1 MVTDKKI
8 KGRGA
13 RDNPKNR
20 FEKLY
25 IEELPEDD
33 FYLPAGE
40 DVKKVQTTFFIDE
53 SKSVISKNDSIDL
66 FFDYSFNPYR
76 GCEHGCI
83 YCYARPSHEFLG
95 FSSGLDFE
103 TKIMIKK
110 NAAELLEKEFNKK
123 SYVPDVILFSGN
135 TDCYQPVERSLK
147 ITREALQV
155 CLDYGNPVS
164 IITKNS
170 LVLRDLD
177 ILKKMSVQ
185 NLVSV
190 MITIT
195 SFDKNLISKMEPR
208 CSSPEKR
215 LETVKILAENKIP
228 AGVNLAPVIPGLND
242 EEIPGILK
250 SSFEAGGKY
259 AAYALLRLP
268 YSVKYLFIEWLNRE
282 FPNSANKIINRI
294 KETRGGKLNDN
305 EFGRRFSGQGAV
317 SDAINRLFKISCK
330 KYGLNEKR
338 VKLNA
343 SGFRNK
349 RERQLEIFE

>member
-1 MVTDKKI
+1 MAADKKI

-13 RDNPKNR
+13 RNNPKNR

-25 IEELPEDD
+25 IEEVPEDD
-33 FYLPAGE
+33 LYFPE
-40 DVKKVQTTFFIDE
+40 NEEVKKIQTIFFVDE

-103 TKIMIKK
+103 TKIMVKK
-110 NAAELLEKEFNKK
+110 DAAFLLEKELNKNN
-123 SYVPDVILFSGN
+123 YVPDVILFSGN

-147 ITREALQV
+147 ITRQALQV
-155 CLDYGNPVS
+155 CLDYCNPVS

-177 ILKKMSVQ
+177 LLKKMSKQ

-195 SFDKNLISKMEPR
+195 SLDKSLVRKMEPR
-208 CSSPEKR
+208 CSSPERR
-215 LETVKILAENKIP
+215 LEIVKTLAENEIP
-228 AGVNLAPVIPGLND
+228 VGVNIAPVIPGLND
-242 EEIPGILK
+242 EEIPNILK
-250 SSFEAGGKY
+250 EASNSGSIC

-268 YSVKYLFIEWLNRE
+268 YSVKDLFIDWLNRE
-282 FPNSANKIINRI
+282 FPNSANKIVNRI

-305 EFGRRFSGQGAV
+305 EFGRRFSGEGTVAN
-317 SDAINRLFKISCK
+317 AINKLFKISCK
-330 KYGLNEKR
+330 KYGLDKKR
-338 VKLNA
+338 VNLNA
-343 SGFRNK
+343 GSFRNK
-349 RERQLEIFE
+349 KNRQLEIF